1 MAVITKY
8 NANNQ
13 ILGFIQ
19 GKIAFG
25 GIVGATGVSADANG
39 RKIIPAGTPVGGSA
53 NFLAD
58 ENTVLSVVSD
68 ATAQGIL
75 EHDVDVTAGNATGT
89 VIVAGWVNE
98 NRLPSTVTINNT
110 VKTALTGVHFFK
122 RNA

>member
-25 GIVGATGVSADANG
+25 GVVSATGVSADANG
-39 RKIIPAGTPVGGSA
+39 RKIIPAGTPVGGSTD
-53 NFLAD
+53 FLAD
-58 ENTVLSVVSD
+58 ESAVLSVVSD

-89 VIVAGWVNE
+89 VIIAGWVNE
-98 NRLPSTVTINNT
+98 NRLPSAVTINDT
-110 VKTALTGVHFFK
+110 VKKALTGVHFFK

>member
-8 NANNQ
+8 DADNQ

-25 GIVGATGVSADANG
+25 GVVSAIGVSADANG
-39 RKIIPAGTPVGGSA
+39 RKIIPAGTPVGGST
-53 NFLAD
+53 NFLED
-58 ENTVLSVVSD
+58 ENAVLSVVSD

-75 EHDVDVTAGNATGT
+75 EHDVDVTTGNATGT

-98 NRLPSTVTINNT
+98 NRLPSTVTISDT
-110 VKTALTGVHFFK
+110 VKKALPDVHFFK